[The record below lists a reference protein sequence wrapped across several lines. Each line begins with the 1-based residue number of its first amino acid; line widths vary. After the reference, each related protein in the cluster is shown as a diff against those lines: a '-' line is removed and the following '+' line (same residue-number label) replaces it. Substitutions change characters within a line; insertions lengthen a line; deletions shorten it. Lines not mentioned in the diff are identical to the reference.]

1 MWHSLVDKLQRD
13 SGDEP
18 DAADGDE
25 GAADFELTEA
35 EVPVRRTD
43 ANAALVDAL
52 TDVIDPELGINIVD
66 LGLVYA
72 LEADDDEVRAAVTA
86 TTPACPM
93 SGAILRDVE
102 QSIREALNDDR
113 DVEVSIVWE
122 PSWSPDFMSDR
133 GKEKLGW

>member
-13 SGDEP
+13 SRDEA

-25 GAADFELTEA
+25 GTVDFELTEA

-43 ANAALVDAL
+43 ANAELVDAL
-52 TDVIDPELGINIVD
+52 TEVIDPELGINIVD

-72 LEADDDEVRAAVTA
+72 LEVDDDEVRAAVTA

-102 QSIREALNDDR
+102 QSIRLALNDDR
-113 DVEVSIVWE
+113 DVEVAIVWE

-133 GKEKLGW
+133 GKERLGW